1 MIGLS
6 IVMDATEDLLPGLP
20 EREDDRHGEL
30 TAIGGIPNG
39 TGAGLAAVALVVTL
53 PDGKTVVAQTTL
65 ALLHGATR
73 ALAARYPD
81 PRP

>member
-6 IVMDATEDLLPGLP
+6 IVMDATEDPLPGLP
-20 EREDDRHGEL
+20 EREDGHGEL